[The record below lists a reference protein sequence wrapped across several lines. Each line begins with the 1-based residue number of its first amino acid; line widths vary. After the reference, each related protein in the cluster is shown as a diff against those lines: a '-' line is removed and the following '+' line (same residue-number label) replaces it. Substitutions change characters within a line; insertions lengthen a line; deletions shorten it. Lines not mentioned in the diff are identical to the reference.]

1 MSEKCQVDCSA
12 CDLSAIREAVCI
24 HTKKICD
31 ACIDKDCIEDLRVYL
46 TRDSQAILDCATSA
60 KARCAELLHVAL
72 DVEPVQFS
80 CGHYAVDITFYYRIL
95 ADVVVG
101 GNRPC
106 TVCGLAVFSKRV
118 ILCGG
123 EGNTKIFTSK
133 IGCCPDQRTMMTCNK
148 PDAIVEVVD
157 PMILAS
163 KLVDVCNCC
172 RNDCEIVDLPG
183 PICGCF
189 DSELVLSGE
198 SKRLYVTIGQFSIVR
213 IERDTQLLIPTYDY
227 CIPKKDCS
235 CSGGGNAEDPCEM
248 FSKVNFP
255 VKSFF
260 PMATDGCNNT
270 GTGCYKTCG

>member
-1 MSEKCQVDCSA
+1 MSEKCQVDTT

-46 TRDSQAILDCATSA
+46 TRDSQAILDCATNA
-60 KARCAELLHVAL
+60 KARSAELLHVAL

-101 GNRPC
+101 GTRPC

-118 ILCGG
+118 ILSGG

-133 IGCCPDQRTMMTCNK
+133 IGDCPDQRTMMTCNK
-148 PDAIVEVVD
+148 PEAIVEVVD
-157 PMILAS
+157 PMILSS
-163 KLVDVCNCC
+163 KVLDVCNCC
-172 RNDCEIVDLPG
+172 RTDCDIVDLPS
-183 PICGCF
+183 PICACF

-198 SKRLYVTIGQFSIVR
+198 SKRLFVTIGQFSIIR

-235 CSGGGNAEDPCEM
+235 CTGGSDEDPCEM
-248 FSKVNFP
+248 FSKVQFP
-255 VKSFF
+255 LKSFF
-260 PMATDGCNNT
+260 PPCGDNGCSSNC
-270 GTGCYKTCG
+270 GGYKTCG